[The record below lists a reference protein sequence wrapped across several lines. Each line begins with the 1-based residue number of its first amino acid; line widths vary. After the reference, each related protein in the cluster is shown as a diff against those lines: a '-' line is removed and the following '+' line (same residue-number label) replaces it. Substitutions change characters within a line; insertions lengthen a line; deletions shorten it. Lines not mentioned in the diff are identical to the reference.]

1 MKTFSSVFGRK
12 LEIKASQT
20 KLTFSSHSLNLFRSS
35 SKVLAA
41 LLEHV
46 TLFPPENPGVTSSSI
61 VSFTV
66 PLIHSLLPHP
76 PAKGHWTAPLDVLS
90 T

>member
-1 MKTFSSVFGRK
+1 M
-12 LEIKASQT
+12 KASQT

-35 SKVLAA
+35 SKDLAA

-61 VSFTV
+61 VSLTV
-66 PLIHSLLPHP
+66 LLPN
-76 PAKGHWTAPLDVLS
+76 PLS
-90 T
+90 SSISPN